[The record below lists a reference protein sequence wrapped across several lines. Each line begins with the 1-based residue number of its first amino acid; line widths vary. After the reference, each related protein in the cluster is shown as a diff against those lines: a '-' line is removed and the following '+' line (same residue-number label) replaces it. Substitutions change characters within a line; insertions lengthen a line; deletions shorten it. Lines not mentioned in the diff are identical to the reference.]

1 MSAFA
6 LLAQQ
11 KAPREAGLMVATLA
25 SGRGL
30 RSEPVA
36 LDQRGDDGGH
46 SKGEGEGVLA
56 PVWSAGAG
64 NIVEGRHREP
74 PCNFGDPCR
83 LDAIS

>member
-36 LDQRGDDGGH
+36 LDQRRDDGGH
-46 SKGEGEGVLA
+46 SKGEGEGVFA
-56 PVWSAGAG
+56 PVWLAGARK
-64 NIVEGRHREP
+64 IVERRHP
-74 PCNFGDPCR
+74 DLPGNCGDPCR
-83 LDAIS
+83 LDRLS